1 MRPEDIKTIRDA
13 QPFVPFR
20 VVFTDG
26 RMVEIPHRDFIF
38 ISKHTIEIGIQ
49 PDPVT
54 AIPSETIHA
63 SPLHVVRLELM
74 PHSVS

>member
-1 MRPEDIKTIRDA
+1 MRPEDIKAIRDA

-54 AIPSETIHA
+54 AIPSEAIHA

-74 PHSVS
+74 QQPVP

>member
-1 MRPEDIKTIRDA
+1 MSPEDIKAIRDA

-20 VVFTDG
+20 VVFTGG

-38 ISKHTIEIGIQ
+38 ISKRVIEIGLKA
-49 PDPVT
+49 DPVT

-63 SPLHVVRLELM
+63 SPLHIVRLELAQQ
-74 PHSVS
+74 PVG